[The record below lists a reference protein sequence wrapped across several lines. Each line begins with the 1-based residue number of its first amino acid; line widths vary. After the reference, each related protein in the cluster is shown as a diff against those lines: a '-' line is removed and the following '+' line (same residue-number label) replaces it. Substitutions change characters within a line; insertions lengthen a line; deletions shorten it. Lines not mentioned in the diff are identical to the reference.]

1 MQNGFSKRNAVLLIP
16 VLTALLLTACAGS
29 ESSGEHVTVSSDT
42 VSSDDISS
50 QSEIVPTFTETPSDK
65 TGSPDTVPPSS
76 EAVWASDIEPTFAQE
91 PPYPF
96 SEVDSLLGP
105 GPFSVNELIT
115 RFGKPDILYGY
126 HNERLGCDL
135 ISVVFDA
142 VMFDLAAEPDVSLRL
157 TTTVGPSDVP
167 EEVLDMPLQTWTVS
181 VFSGD
186 LPLPRN
192 LHFGDPIENVY
203 AAYGNDTGTQQTLDG
218 ELYGSARREAQGELL
233 ISFRYGE
240 SGSITYHFAD
250 DGQGGYS
257 GLSQVTI
264 TWYQQEA
271 NLALSSRGNAPPT

>member
-1 MQNGFSKRNAVLLIP
+1 MQNGFSKRKTVLLIP
-16 VLTALLLTACAGS
+16 VLTALLLTACTGN
-29 ESSGEHVTVSSDT
+29 ETYEEHVTASSDT
-42 VSSDDISS
+42 VVSDGDASS
-50 QSEIVPTFTETPSDK
+50 QAETAPTLTEIDGDKSDASDTISPT
-65 TGSPDTVPPSS
+65 
-76 EAVWASDIEPTFAQE
+76 DIEPTYAAE

-96 SEVDSLLGP
+96 SEVDPLLGP

-126 HNERLGCDL
+126 HSERLGCDL

-142 VMFDLAAEPDVSLRL
+142 VMFDLAAEPGVSLRL

-167 EEVLDMPLQTWTVS
+167 EEVLDMPLQTWTAS

-233 ISFRYGE
+233 ISFRYGK

-264 TWYQQEA
+264 TWYQQEE
-271 NLALSSRGNAPPT
+271 NLALSPRGDAPPT

>member
-1 MQNGFSKRNAVLLIP
+1 
-16 VLTALLLTACAGS
+16 
-29 ESSGEHVTVSSDT
+29 
-42 VSSDDISS
+42 
-50 QSEIVPTFTETPSDK
+50 
-65 TGSPDTVPPSS
+65 
-76 EAVWASDIEPTFAQE
+76 
-91 PPYPF
+91 
-96 SEVDSLLGP
+96 
-105 GPFSVNELIT
+105 
-115 RFGKPDILYGY
+115 
-126 HNERLGCDL
+126 
-135 ISVVFDA
+135 
-142 VMFDLAAEPDVSLRL
+142 MFDLAAEPGVSLRL

-192 LHFGDPIENVY
+192 LHFGDSIENVY

-264 TWYQQEA
+264 TWYQQEE
-271 NLALSSRGNAPPT
+271 NLALSPRGDAPPT

>member
-1 MQNGFSKRNAVLLIP
+1 MQNGFSKRKTVLLIP
-16 VLTALLLTACAGS
+16 VLTALLLTACTGN
-29 ESSGEHVTVSSDT
+29 ETYEEHVTASSDT
-42 VSSDDISS
+42 VVSDGDASS
-50 QSEIVPTFTETPSDK
+50 QAETAPTLTEIDGDKSDASDTISPT
-65 TGSPDTVPPSS
+65 
-76 EAVWASDIEPTFAQE
+76 DIEPTYAAE

-96 SEVDSLLGP
+96 SEVDPLLGP
-105 GPFSVNELIT
+105 GPFSVNELIA

-126 HNERLGCDL
+126 HSERLGCDL
-135 ISVVFDA
+135 ISAVFDE
-142 VMFDLAAEPDVSLRL
+142 VMFDLAAEPGVSLRL

-167 EEVLDMPLQTWTVS
+167 EEVLDMPLQTWTAS

-192 LHFGDPIENVY
+192 LHFGDSIENVY

-264 TWYQQEA
+264 TWYQQEE
-271 NLALSSRGNAPPT
+271 NLALSPRGDAPPT

>member
-1 MQNGFSKRNAVLLIP
+1 MQNGFSKRKTVLLIP
-16 VLTALLLTACAGS
+16 VLTALLLTACTGN
-29 ESSGEHVTVSSDT
+29 ETYEEHVTASSDT
-42 VSSDDISS
+42 VVSDGDASS
-50 QSEIVPTFTETPSDK
+50 QAETAPTLTEIDGDKSDASDTISPT
-65 TGSPDTVPPSS
+65 
-76 EAVWASDIEPTFAQE
+76 DIEPIYAVE

-96 SEVDSLLGP
+96 SEVDPLLGP

-126 HNERLGCDL
+126 HSERLGCDL

-142 VMFDLAAEPDVSLRL
+142 VMFDLAAEPGVSLRL

-167 EEVLDMPLQTWTVS
+167 EEVLDMPLQTWTAS

-192 LHFGDPIENVY
+192 LHFGDSIESVY

-218 ELYGSARREAQGELL
+218 ELYGSAHREAQGELL

-264 TWYQQEA
+264 TWYQQEE
-271 NLALSSRGNAPPT
+271 NLALSPRGDAPPT

>member
-1 MQNGFSKRNAVLLIP
+1 MQNGFSKRKTVLLIP
-16 VLTALLLTACAGS
+16 VLTALLLTACTGN
-29 ESSGEHVTVSSDT
+29 ETYEEHVTASSDT
-42 VSSDDISS
+42 VVSDGDASS
-50 QSEIVPTFTETPSDK
+50 QAETAPTLTEIDGDKSDASDTISPT
-65 TGSPDTVPPSS
+65 
-76 EAVWASDIEPTFAQE
+76 DIEPTYAAE

-96 SEVDSLLGP
+96 SEVDPLLGP
-105 GPFSVNELIT
+105 GPFSVNELIA
-115 RFGKPDILYGY
+115 RFAKPDILYGY
-126 HNERLGCDL
+126 HSERLGCDL

-142 VMFDLAAEPDVSLRL
+142 VMFDLAAEPGVSLRL
-157 TTTVGPSDVP
+157 TTTVGPSGVP

-264 TWYQQEA
+264 TWYQQEE
-271 NLALSSRGNAPPT
+271 NLALSPRGDAPPT